1 MAPDAPGCT
10 CAPLQGAMQTDGGR
24 GACGRQL
31 PSGRPRSWPAGP
43 PRGFQGQKPQT
54 LVCVPR
60 GWGTGPGAPLTP
72 HSLKSRSGLPG
83 VSPESSEVGGEA
95 AGREAQ
101 GTPSLLHDPV
111 HGQQPRVCPQLSLP
125 GCGIWRSWFVL
136 GLAWV
141 PVNCGAGAGAPQRWP
156 CSCTPGTG

>member
-10 CAPLQGAMQTDGGR
+10 CAPLR
-24 GACGRQL
+24 GACRQTEGGELVGASCLLGGQGLGCRPSLRL
-31 PSGRPRSWPAGP
+31 PGTEASDTGVCPKRVGDWPWCPPHSSLPEESVGAPGSQPRDF
-43 PRGFQGQKPQT
+43 RG
-54 LVCVPR
+54 
-60 GWGTGPGAPLTP
+60 GWG
-72 HSLKSRSGLPG
+72 
-83 VSPESSEVGGEA
+83 
-95 AGREAQ
+95 AQ

-125 GCGIWRSWFVL
+125 GCGIWRSRFVL
-136 GLAWV
+136 GSAWV